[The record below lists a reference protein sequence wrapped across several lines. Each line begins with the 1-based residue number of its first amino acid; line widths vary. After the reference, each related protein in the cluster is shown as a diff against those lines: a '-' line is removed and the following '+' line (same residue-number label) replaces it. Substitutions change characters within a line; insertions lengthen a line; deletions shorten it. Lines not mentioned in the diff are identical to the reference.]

1 MGPSSTG
8 PPGPS
13 QQGGPGSVHGKQ
25 SHQSTLMMLINR
37 FLALPLLFLFLL
49 LHLVVPASQEGGTF
63 LAQETLET
71 NQWTAQALSTG
82 SPGWTPSV
90 NLWVLVSPTGPGWRC
105 DSSPIQL
112 AHMWA
117 TGLVTGAH
125 SVAAVSIVVAL
136 SLLGVKQ
143 VILRPMSLGPL
154 SEPCR
159 HDGSG
164 VLTTSS
170 GWGSTGWSPQHHR
183 LQTDS
188 SLPSGL
194 FSLGRPKNV
203 ADQQEG
209 GSGAWESAP

>member
-25 SHQSTLMMLINR
+25 SHQSTLMMLINQ
-37 FLALPLLFLFLL
+37 FLALPLLFSFLL
-49 LHLVVPASQEGGTF
+49 LHLVVPASQEGGTL

-90 NLWVLVSPTGPGWRC
+90 NLWVLASPTGPGWRR

-117 TGLVTGAH
+117 TGLVIGAQCGC
-125 SVAAVSIVVAL
+125 
-136 SLLGVKQ
+136 SLQ
-143 VILRPMSLGPL
+143 
-154 SEPCR
+154 
-159 HDGSG
+159 
-164 VLTTSS
+164 
-170 GWGSTGWSPQHHR
+170 PQ
-183 LQTDS
+183 LYSCQ
-188 SLPSGL
+188 LL
-194 FSLGRPKNV
+194 
-203 ADQQEG
+203 
-209 GSGAWESAP
+209 